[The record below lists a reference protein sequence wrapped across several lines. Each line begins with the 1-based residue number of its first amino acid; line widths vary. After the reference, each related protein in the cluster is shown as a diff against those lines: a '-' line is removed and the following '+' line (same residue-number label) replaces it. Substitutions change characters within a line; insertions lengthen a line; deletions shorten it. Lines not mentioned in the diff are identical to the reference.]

1 MNLTA
6 ERTLPVASVRDLI
19 SLAKPRITLMVLVT
33 AAGGMWLAP
42 GQRSGWVVAITLFT
56 TAAVVAAA
64 NSLNCYLERDTDRLM
79 RRTRNRPLPDRRMR
93 PRVALL
99 TGLGLGAFS
108 VPALWLG
115 VNPLT
120 GALGALAL
128 ASYVVVYTPM
138 KQVSS
143 SALLVGALPGALP
156 PLMGWTAATGE
167 IGAPGLVLFG
177 ILFLWQIP
185 HSLAISIFRR
195 EEYEA
200 AGLVVLPSVRGDHY
214 ARVQSAIYTLALFPV
229 SLMLYPLGVA
239 GPIYLVSALVLGV
252 GFLALVLPGLRREAH
267 PKWSRRVF
275 VGSLVYLTA
284 LFVALVAGAAS
295 GI

>member
-1 MNLTA
+1 MSTTV
-6 ERTLPVASVRDLI
+6 ERSLPVASLRDLI

-42 GQRSGWVVAITLFT
+42 GRRSPWIMAVTLLT

-79 RRTRNRPLPDRRMR
+79 RRTRNRPLPDRRMQ
-93 PRVALL
+93 PWVALL
-99 TGLGLGAFS
+99 TGLGLGGLS
-108 VPALWLG
+108 IPILWMG

-128 ASYVVVYTPM
+128 ASYVLVYTPM
-138 KQVSS
+138 KQHSS
-143 SALLVGALPGALP
+143 LALLVGALPGALP

-167 IGAPGLVLFG
+167 IGAPGMVLFA

-195 EEYEA
+195 KEYEA
-200 AGLVVLPSVRGDHY
+200 AGLVVLPSVRGNHY
-214 ARVQSAIYTLALFPV
+214 ARVQSAIYSLALFPV

-239 GPIYLVSALVLGV
+239 GVFYLVSAIVLGV
-252 GFLALVLPGLRREAH
+252 GFLYLVLPGLRFDAH
-267 PKWSRRVF
+267 PRWSRRVF
-275 VGSLVYLTA
+275 VGSLVYLTG
-284 LFVALVAGAAS
+284 LFGALVVGAL
-295 GI
+295 

>member
-1 MNLTA
+1 MTVSI
-6 ERTLPVASVRDLI
+6 ERTVPMGSLRDLV

-33 AAGGMWLAP
+33 TAGGMWLAP
-42 GQRSGWVVAITLFT
+42 GHRSGLIVAITLLT

-79 RRTRNRPLPDRRMR
+79 RRTRNRPLPDGRMQ
-93 PRVALL
+93 PWVALL
-99 TGLGLGAFS
+99 TGLGLGAVS
-108 VPALWLG
+108 VPVLWFG

-128 ASYVVVYTPM
+128 ASYVAVYTPM
-138 KQVSS
+138 KQRSS
-143 SALLVGALPGALP
+143 LALLVGALPGALP

-167 IGAPGLVLFG
+167 IGGPGLVLFG

-195 EEYEA
+195 KEYEA
-200 AGLVVLPSVRGDHY
+200 AGLVVLPSVRGNHY

-239 GPIYLVSALVLGV
+239 GPIYLVSAGVLGI
-252 GFLALVLPGLRREAH
+252 GFLTLVLPGLRREAH
-267 PKWSRRVF
+267 PRWSRRVF

-284 LFVALVAGAAS
+284 LFAALVVGAV
-295 GI
+295 